1 MKGQWFPQSLFCP
14 LVCFVDVFLAFKRIP
29 HHSMYDMEKH
39 LKEDGLGNTRFR
51 IVKRENFKQDHEL
64 IQVIV

>member
-1 MKGQWFPQSLFCP
+1 MACKNLFTS
-14 LVCFVDVFLAFKRIP
+14 R
-29 HHSMYDMEKH
+29 MYDMEKH